1 MLLTITPNLCIERTV
16 QLPNFSP
23 GAVHRVAPEQLI
35 VNAGG
40 KGINAARVA
49 ARLSCPSRA
58 LTWVGRRQK
67 VWFEEQ
73 LAREGIAHELVETQ
87 ADTRVCVNVLAKK
100 GEVWTKTEI
109 VEAGA
114 ALGVEDGTR
123 MLEKYAAML
132 PKADLVAICGSY
144 PPSLDSVMDSHLAL
158 LVQMA
163 HRAGKRVLVDGKGHA
178 FEIALRSKT
187 PPWAIKPNLDEAAA
201 LLRRDISTTPEERR
215 AVRDLLRLGIE
226 VVILSCGE
234 RGAYLGT
241 AQGIH
246 FVRAPRIEE
255 VSPVGSGDALVG
267 AFCAKWLET
276 GDSQIALRWG
286 VAAGAAN
293 AALPTSAFVGQRE
306 IEPLLAKIKVETAEL
321 RLMSSSRKD

>member
-16 QLPNFSP
+16 QVPNFAP
-23 GAVHRVAPEQLI
+23 GAVHRVAPEQLF

-49 ARLSCPSRA
+49 ARLGCESRA

-67 VWFEEQ
+67 VWFEKQ
-73 LAREGIAHELVETQ
+73 LEREGIAHELVETE
-87 ADTRVCVNVLAKK
+87 ADTRICLNILSEIGAN
-100 GEVWTKTEI
+100 WTKTEI

-114 ALGVEDGTR
+114 PLGVNDGTR
-123 MLEKYAAML
+123 MLEKYAALL

-144 PPSLDSVMDSHLAL
+144 PPAGDAIMDSHLTLMA
-158 LVQMA
+158 QMA
-163 HRAGKRVLVDGKGHA
+163 HRASKRLLIDGKGRA

-187 PPWAIKPNLDEAAA
+187 PIWAIKPNLEEAAA
-201 LLRRDISTTPEERR
+201 FLRCEIKTAPQERR
-215 AVRDLLRLGIE
+215 AVRDLLRLGVE

-241 AQGIH
+241 ERGID
-246 FVRAPRIEE
+246 FVRAPRIAE

-267 AFCAKWLET
+267 AFCAKWLQS
-276 GDSQIALRWG
+276 GDLQTALRWG

-293 AALPTSAFVGQRE
+293 AAQAASAFVGPSD
-306 IEPLLAKIKVETAEL
+306 IEPLLDKVQVETAEL
-321 RLMSSSRKD
+321 RLMPSSGSN

>member
-16 QLPNFSP
+16 QVPDFAP

-49 ARLSCPSRA
+49 ARLGCESRA

-67 VWFEEQ
+67 VWFAEQ
-73 LAREGIAHELVETQ
+73 LEREGVRHALVEVE
-87 ADTRVCVNVLAKK
+87 ADTRVCLNILAKN
-100 GEVWTKTEI
+100 GERTIKTEI

-114 ALGVEDGTR
+114 ALGVDDGTR
-123 MLEKYAAML
+123 MLEKYAELL
-132 PKADLVAICGSY
+132 PKADMIAICGSY
-144 PPSLDSVMDSHLAL
+144 PPSLDAAMDSHLAL

-163 HRAGKRVLVDGKGHA
+163 HRAGKRVLVDGKGRA
-178 FEIALRSKT
+178 FEIALHSKT
-187 PPWAIKPNLDEAAA
+187 PPWAIKPNLEEAAA
-201 LLRRDISTTPEERR
+201 FLRRDIGTAQEERR

-226 VVILSCGE
+226 FVMLSCGE

-241 AQGIH
+241 AQGID
-246 FVRAPRIEE
+246 FVRAPRVQE

-276 GDSQIALRWG
+276 ADLQTALRWG

-293 AALPTSAFVGQRE
+293 AAEAASAFIGPRE
-306 IEPLLAKIKVETAEL
+306 IEPLLAKVKVETAEL
-321 RLMSSSRKD
+321 RLVPANRKN